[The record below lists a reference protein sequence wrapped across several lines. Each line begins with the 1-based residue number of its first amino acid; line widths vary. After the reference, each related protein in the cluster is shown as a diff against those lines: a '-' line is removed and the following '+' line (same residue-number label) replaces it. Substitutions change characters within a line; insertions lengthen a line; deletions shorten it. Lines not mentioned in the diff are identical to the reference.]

1 MDAPMK
7 RMLALGALAWIL
19 STQQAFAEVRELPSP
34 AAPGSL
40 APSLFAAADGRV
52 FLSWIDRLGQGRHAL
67 RFAVKVGDGWST
79 PMNIAEG
86 TGWFVNWADF
96 PSLIALPDGSLAA
109 HWLVKSGSG
118 TYAYDVNIARST
130 DEGKTWSESLVPHRD
145 GTQTEHGFVSLF
157 AAPDNLLEAVWLDG
171 RETRPGA
178 GEHDHDIGAMT
189 LRYAS
194 IGPDGKLS
202 REAMLDARV
211 CDCCQTSAARTAE
224 GPVVVYRDRSD
235 REIRDVSIVRLHD
248 GRWIEPRPVSSDNWE
263 MHGCPVNGPAVA
275 AAGDRVAVAWFTA
288 ANDVPRVKL
297 AFSTDA
303 GASFMKP
310 VIIDD
315 GNPLGRLE
323 VLLLDDG
330 SALVSWL
337 ETTPEGSSLR
347 VRRVGAGGQRDAAVT
362 VLPAG
367 TAISNGFPQM
377 VRAGEQLV
385 FAWTAER
392 VRTAVMPVP

>member
-1 MDAPMK
+1 MK
-7 RMLALGALAWIL
+7 QAFALTVLASILA
-19 STQQAFAEVRELPSP
+19 TQQAFAQVRELPTP
-34 AAPGSL
+34 AAAGSL
-40 APSLFAAADGRV
+40 APRLFAAGDGRV
-52 FLSWIDRLGQGRHAL
+52 YLSWIDRLDAGRHAL
-67 RFAVKVGDGWST
+67 RFSVKEGAGWS
-79 PMNIAEG
+79 PPRDIAEG
-86 TGWFVNWADF
+86 PGWFVNWADF

-118 TYAYDVNIARST
+118 TYAYDINVARSA
-130 DEGKTWSESLVPHRD
+130 DGGKNWSEPFVPHRD

-178 GEHDHDIGAMT
+178 GEHEHDIGAMT
-189 LRYAS
+189 LRYAA
-194 IGPDGKLS
+194 IGPDGALS
-202 REAMLDARV
+202 REALLDARV

-235 REIRDVSIVRLHD
+235 REMRDVSIVRLRD
-248 GRWIEPRPVSSDNWE
+248 GRWTAPRPVSIDNWE

-275 AAGDRVAVAWFTA
+275 AAGKRVAVAWFTA

-303 GASFMKP
+303 GASFGVP

-315 GNPLGRLE
+315 GNPLGRVE

-337 ETTPEGSSLR
+337 EASAAGSALR
-347 VRRVGAGGQRDAAVT
+347 VRRVRAGGQRDAAVT

-367 TAISNGFPQM
+367 TPISNGFPQM
-377 VRAGEQLV
+377 VRSGEQLV
-385 FAWTAER
+385 LAWTAGR
-392 VRTAVMPVP
+392 VRTAIMPVP